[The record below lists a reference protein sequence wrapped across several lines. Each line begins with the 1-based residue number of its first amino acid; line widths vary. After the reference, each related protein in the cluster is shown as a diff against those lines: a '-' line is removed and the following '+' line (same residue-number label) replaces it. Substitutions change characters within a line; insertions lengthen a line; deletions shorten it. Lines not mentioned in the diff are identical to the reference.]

1 MYKNN
6 NMDKLKL
13 IQQNSYSEIYNRD
26 DYLKANENRHYLNE
40 IIINNQNELLRNHE
54 NKINDIKHNINNI
67 YKIIFIVFI
76 INFSFSFYFYLFK
89 K

>member
-54 NKINDIKHNINNI
+54 NKIKDIKHNINNI
-67 YKIIFIVFI
+67 YKIIYIVFI
-76 INFSFSFYFYLFK
+76 INFSFYFYLFK